1 MVSMKRCKIDISDV
15 FLNDG
20 QIDGLP
26 KNPRTISKARLD
38 RLCKSILSLPEM
50 TEAREIMSILT
61 RMVMWLSAAIC
72 ACVPTSH
79 SLYKGRKDG
88 KELFFR
94 YRDNDGRGNHNR

>member
-1 MVSMKRCKIDISDV
+1 MKRCKIDISDV

-50 TEAREIMSILT
+50 TEAREII
-61 RMVMWLSAAIC
+61 VY
-72 ACVPTSH
+72 P
-79 SLYKGRKDG
+79 YKDG
-88 KELFFR
+88 
-94 YRDNDGRGNHNR
+94 YVVIGGNMRLRAYKPQPLQREKRWKRIIFQI

>member
-50 TEAREIMSILT
+50 TEAREII
-61 RMVMWLSAAIC
+61 VYPYKDGYVVSAAIC
-72 ACVPTSH
+72 ACVPTSCWD
-79 SLYKGRKDG
+79 GRKCLAAYCP
-88 KELFFR
+88 KTCQ
-94 YRDNDGRGNHNR
+94 